1 MRTTS
6 VPRCAATALQAPASS
21 SESNAWRED
30 RTWMSAQSRHR
41 VAEQGDVVCEQSGHG
56 DALRHG
62 MHWISDVDVDADAHV
77 HSGQC
82 VIELDA
88 DARVFVLDTDDL
100 GRHRGDVQREA
111 VRHVDARDA
120 PDAPDLCLD
129 VRTVVVE
136 IKRQEVRVAGGSTS
150 VKRGQEH
157 STLEHERIAI
167 INGKACAGSPPAR
180 RAPRIT
186 RSPVPLHGRSTAG
199 RGTAR
204 RRTDCD

>member
-120 PDAPDLCLD
+120 PDLRLD

-136 IKRQEVRVAGGSTS
+136 IERQEVRVAGGSTS
-150 VKRGQEH
+150 VK
-157 STLEHERIAI
+157 
-167 INGKACAGSPPAR
+167 GKACAGSPPAR

-186 RSPVPLHGRSTAG
+186 RSPVQLHGRWTAG
-199 RGTAR
+199 RGTGR